1 MSTSASPLKPLS
13 VVQVLTC
20 SALVLTLSMGI
31 RHGFGLWMQ
40 PMTQENGWSRESF
53 ALAMAIQN
61 IAWGIAGIFAGMVA
75 DRFGAYRVLVVG
87 AVLYGLGLMGMA
99 NAQTPRMLSLS
110 AGAIIGIAQAGTTY
124 AVVYGV
130 IGRNVPAERRSWAMG
145 LAAAAGSFG
154 QFLMVPVEGALITNL
169 GWQQALVVLGFAALI
184 IIPAAW
190 GLREP
195 NFGQTSTEP
204 NRHQTIGQALNEAFK
219 YRSFQLLMAGY
230 FVCGFQVVFIGV
242 HMPSY
247 LKDNGM
253 SPQVASYA

>member
-1 MSTSASPLKPLS
+1 MSTSATPFKTLS

-99 NAQTPRMLSLS
+99 NAQTPLMLSLVSGS
-110 AGAIIGIAQAGTTY
+110 AHWYRPSGDNLRCGLWRDWAQRASGAAILGHGLSRCRR
-124 AVVYGV
+124 VVRSVFNGSCW
-130 IGRNVPAERRSWAMG
+130 RRS
-145 LAAAAGSFG
+145 
-154 QFLMVPVEGALITNL
+154 
-169 GWQQALVVLGFAALI
+169 
-184 IIPAAW
+184 
-190 GLREP
+190 
-195 NFGQTSTEP
+195 
-204 NRHQTIGQALNEAFK
+204 H
-219 YRSFQLLMAGY
+219 
-230 FVCGFQVVFIGV
+230 
-242 HMPSY
+242 
-247 LKDNGM
+247 
-253 SPQVASYA
+253 